1 LSSLRV
7 RQIKA
12 KLFDLFEK
20 HLDLSD
26 IGIADKDR
34 ETKILT
40 RCLAAYAVYIQTGC
54 TEEDAAKAVWDGPDD
69 NGVDA
74 VYHDASEL
82 RIVIVQSKWI
92 HAGSGE
98 PPAADIGTFANSVR
112 DVIEENAANFG
123 QRLQAKLGEVS
134 RAIMVPGATLVIV
147 LITTGASELARHGT
161 ANLDRILSELNEPS
175 DQEPIATHLILGLEE
190 VYGSLA
196 SITASAGI
204 SITAKITEWSYVS
217 QPYGAYF
224 GIIDGLQ
231 LKEWWD
237 IYGKRLVA
245 KNIRYALGTTDIND
259 GIRATAKSSPED
271 FWYFNNGIT
280 LIADEVIRAPK
291 AAASRASGIFEFKGT
306 SIVNG
311 AQTVSTL
318 GRVESDESL
327 DRVKVPIRIVI
338 LADAPANFGGEV
350 TRTNNLQNRVEGRDF
365 VAQDTEQT
373 RLQQEMS
380 MEGVEYQFLRSE
392 DFTSSPH
399 ACELLEVTTAL
410 ACASADP
417 TLAVQVKTGIGRFF
431 IDLKKA
437 PYKSVFNPQTSG
449 ARAFNSTLIHRT
461 IDTWIEGKRESI
473 GKRSGY
479 PWGVLIH
486 GNRILAAGV
495 FKLLGRPAIDRP
507 IEDFRMTMPQLSI
520 SVRCE
525 AIYSAIVDAL
535 ETQYPGKFLAVLFKS
550 LSMSKDV
557 FDRAVAAAQVS
568 TAPNAI
574 VDPVAD

>member
-1 LSSLRV
+1 MRS
-7 RQIKA
+7 A
-12 KLFDLFEK
+12 MPP
-20 HLDLSD
+20 
-26 IGIADKDR
+26 
-34 ETKILT
+34 
-40 RCLAAYAVYIQTGC
+40 
-54 TEEDAAKAVWDGPDD
+54 DG
-69 NGVDA
+69 
-74 VYHDASEL
+74 
-82 RIVIVQSKWI
+82 QSQAKWI

-98 PPAADIGTFANSVR
+98 PPAADIGTFANGVR

-204 SITAKITEWSYVS
+204 SITANITEWSYVS

-327 DRVKVPIRIVI
+327 GRVKVPIRIVI

-461 IDTWIEGKRESI
+461 IDTWIEEKRESI

-550 LSMSKDV
+550 PSMSKDV